1 MAFFKSNKHIIL
13 YGAVLAILIFL
24 LKWLQW
30 KFLILDHSIEIY
42 VGLVALL
49 FTIMGFW
56 IANQMTK
63 TKFIIQTVEKQVFI
77 PLSENFVPNEN
88 ALLAL
93 DLSNRE
99 FEVLQLMEKGYS
111 NAEMADQL
119 FLSLSTVKTHV
130 SNLYQKMD
138 VKSRTQAIAKAKIL
152 RIIK

>member
-1 MAFFKSNKHIIL
+1 MSFFKSNKHIIL

-24 LKWLQW
+24 LRWLQW

-77 PLSENFVPNEN
+77 PLEENFVPNEN

-119 FLSLSTVKTHV
+119 FLSLSTIKTHV

-138 VKSRTQAIAKAKIL
+138 VKSRTQAIAKAKTL

>member
-1 MAFFKSNKHIIL
+1 MSFFRSNKHIIL

-63 TKFIIQTVEKQVFI
+63 TEVIINTVEKQVFVPSTEI
-77 PLSENFVPNEN
+77 FVLNET

-93 DLSNRE
+93 DLSTRE
-99 FEVLQLMEKGYS
+99 YEVLQLMEKGYS
-111 NAEMADQL
+111 NAEIAEQL
-119 FLSLSTVKTHV
+119 FLSLSTIKTHV

-138 VKSRTQAIAKAKIL
+138 VKSRTQAIGKAKAL
-152 RIIK
+152 RIIA

>member
-1 MAFFKSNKHIIL
+1 M
-13 YGAVLAILIFL
+13 AILIFL
-24 LKWLQW
+24 LRWLQW

-77 PLSENFVPNEN
+77 PLEENFVPNEN

-119 FLSLSTVKTHV
+119 FLSLSTIKTHV

-138 VKSRTQAIAKAKIL
+138 VKSRTQAIAKAKTL

>member
-1 MAFFKSNKHIIL
+1 M
-13 YGAVLAILIFL
+13 
-24 LKWLQW
+24 
-30 KFLILDHSIEIY
+30 ILDHSIEIY

-77 PLSENFVPNEN
+77 PLEENFVPNEN

-119 FLSLSTVKTHV
+119 FLSLSTIKTHV

-138 VKSRTQAIAKAKIL
+138 VKSRTQAIAKAKTL

>member
-1 MAFFKSNKHIIL
+1 M
-13 YGAVLAILIFL
+13 AILIFL
-24 LKWLQW
+24 LRWLQW

-77 PLSENFVPNEN
+77 PLAENFVPNEN
-88 ALLAL
+88 ALLAF

-99 FEVLQLMEKGYS
+99 FEVLQLMEKGNS

-119 FLSLSTVKTHV
+119 FLSLSTIKTHV

-138 VKSRTQAIAKAKIL
+138 VKSRTQAIAKAKTL

>member
-1 MAFFKSNKHIIL
+1 MSFFKSNKHIIL

-24 LKWLQW
+24 LRWLQW

-77 PLSENFVPNEN
+77 PLAENFVPNEN
-88 ALLAL
+88 ALLAF

-99 FEVLQLMEKGYS
+99 FEVLQLMEKGIAMQKWPI
-111 NAEMADQL
+111 NC
-119 FLSLSTVKTHV
+119 LSLSTIKNFQPL
-130 SNLYQKMD
+130 SKMD
-138 VKSRTQAIAKAKIL
+138 VKSRTQGLPKPKP
-152 RIIK
+152 

>member
-1 MAFFKSNKHIIL
+1 M
-13 YGAVLAILIFL
+13 AILIFL

-63 TKFIIQTVEKQVFI
+63 TEVIINTVEKQVFVPSTEI
-77 PLSENFVPNEN
+77 FVLNET

-93 DLSNRE
+93 DLSTRE
-99 FEVLQLMEKGYS
+99 YEVLQLMEKGYS
-111 NAEMADQL
+111 NAEIAEQL
-119 FLSLSTVKTHV
+119 FLSLSTIKTHV

-138 VKSRTQAIAKAKIL
+138 VKSRTQAIGKAKAL
-152 RIIK
+152 RIIA